1 MKTILFEEFEEK
13 RIAFGNAQ
21 SKMNK
26 LSDKII
32 FDANTPA
39 EKMIQKLSHQISL
52 YLPLNQ

>member
-13 RIAFGNAQ
+13 RIAFGNMQ

-32 FDANTPA
+32 FDANTRA

-52 YLPLNQ
+52 YSPLNQ